1 MYWDHVLLDA
11 MRDCIRNGGTVRAA
25 FNAAADA
32 IAATMRAE
40 MEEWGTPE
48 YFIDHADA
56 NGYEYY
62 ASGELA

>member
-1 MYWDHVLLDA
+1 
-11 MRDCIRNGGTVRAA
+11 
-25 FNAAADA
+25 
-32 IAATMRAE
+32 